1 MTSNDFIKKAREIH
15 GNKYDYSKVE
25 YINSKTK
32 VCIICP
38 IHGEFWQIP
47 YSHLKGFGCC
57 KCGHDRTNNSKFSNI
72 FTFIEKAKKV
82 HGDKYNY
89 SKVEYERS
97 NKKVCII
104 CPIHGEFCQ
113 TPNKHLCGDGCPK
126 CGHKHT
132 WDKRGRITTE
142 EFIER
147 ARKVHG
153 DKYDYSKVE
162 YKNTRTKVCIIC
174 PIHAEFWQKPIDHL
188 KGCKCPFCA
197 GKNMNTKEFIRK
209 AILIHGDKY
218 DYSKVNFINSRSKI
232 CIICPKHGEFWMT
245 ASNHLSNHGCPKCK
259 AEKMV
264 QNAISNVEEFI
275 EKARKVHGDKYDYS
289 KVKYE
294 RSNKKVCI
302 ICPTHGEFLQTPNSH
317 LRGCGCPDCAPRHT
331 KYTTEE
337 FIEKARKVHGDKYDY
352 SKVKYIDGRTKVCI
366 ICPIHGEFWQTPD
379 SHINLNQGCPICR
392 ESKLEKEIRLFLNEN
407 NIKYTQWKKFDW
419 L

>member
-72 FTFIEKAKKV
+72 STFIEKAKKV
-82 HGDKYNY
+82 HGDKYDY

-104 CPIHGEFCQ
+104 CPIHGEFWQ

-162 YKNTRTKVCIIC
+162 YVDAK
-174 PIHAEFWQKPIDHL
+174 
-188 KGCKCPFCA
+188 
-197 GKNMNTKEFIRK
+197 
-209 AILIHGDKY
+209 
-218 DYSKVNFINSRSKI
+218 
-232 CIICPKHGEFWMT
+232 
-245 ASNHLSNHGCPKCK
+245 
-259 AEKMV
+259 
-264 QNAISNVEEFI
+264 
-275 EKARKVHGDKYDYS
+275 
-289 KVKYE
+289 
-294 RSNKKVCI
+294 
-302 ICPTHGEFLQTPNSH
+302 
-317 LRGCGCPDCAPRHT
+317 
-331 KYTTEE
+331 
-337 FIEKARKVHGDKYDY
+337 
-352 SKVKYIDGRTKVCI
+352 TKVCI

-379 SHINLNQGCPICR
+379 SHLQGSGCWKCGIQKLSNIKKYTTKNFIKKAKEIHGNKYDYSKVEYVDSHTKVCIICPIHGEFWQVPNNHINGLGCWKCGR
-392 ESKLEKEIRLFLNEN
+392 ENKSLFEEEVYNQLKKL
-407 NIKYTQWKKFDW
+407 NILIERQKTFDW
-419 L
+419 LKYRTNLFLDFYLPEYNAAIEVQGEQHYKPIDFFGGEETFINQQKRDKRKLNLCEKHNVKMFYIRHKNSFNLNEIIEYINETSN